1 MHRSRRLS
9 LTTALVALVAML
21 AVAIGSTASAADSS
35 GPLAEASALSKRQIT
50 KLVRKEIR
58 RVKRGPAGAPGAP
71 GAPGAQGPQ
80 GPQGPAGGAGGTIT
94 KIDYRA
100 ISGSAAQVVF
110 RSAGLQIEANCL
122 VGAVDIRA
130 RSLADNSGIS
140 GAGAGDNGAG
150 VSALYGQD
158 ADFDNGDQFQ
168 INAFTPPEENGTIT
182 YLSPAG
188 QVTTITYLLNFQFAN
203 NDCVF
208 SGTATTA

>member
-1 MHRSRRLS
+1 MVPPAR
-9 LTTALVALVAML
+9 
-21 AVAIGSTASAADSS
+21 
-35 GPLAEASALSKRQIT
+35 
-50 KLVRKEIR
+50 
-58 RVKRGPAGAPGAP
+58 PAGS
-71 GAPGAQGPQ
+71 
-80 GPQGPAGGAGGTIT
+80 AGGTIT

-100 ISGSAAQVVF
+100 IAGSGAVVVF

-122 VGAVDIRA
+122 GGSVDIRA
-130 RSLADNSGIS
+130 RSLVDNSGIS
-140 GAGAGDNGAG
+140 AAGAGDNGGG

-158 ADFDNGDQFQ
+158 ANFDNGDQFQ

-182 YLSPAG
+182 YMSPSG